1 MSQREAST
9 TFGLHAAREQLEYSP
24 PKAQLLLRCGRSFF
38 NLEAVMS
45 ACRRIVLAARPVSAP
60 TLDNFRIETAPIPAP
75 AGGELLVRT
84 LYLSLDPYMRG
95 RMSVAASYAQ
105 PTAIGDTMEGEV
117 VAEVIQSRS
126 SDYLEGDLVRAKV
139 GWCTHA
145 TIRPED
151 ARRVQVGSVP
161 ITAHLGVLGMPGFT
175 AYVGMKVIG
184 QPKHGET
191 LAVSAAAGPVGS
203 LVGQLAKLAGARAI
217 GIAGGAAKCH
227 FLVRTLGFDAA
238 VDRHTEDFAR
248 ALQDVCPEGI
258 DIYFENTGGAIW
270 PAVLPQLN
278 RYARVPVCGLVA
290 FCNGVQQAGRDSW
303 PETML
308 AVLRRSLLIRGFIN
322 SEFASEH
329 YGQFLREIEP
339 LVKNGRIRYREHI
352 VDGLDA
358 APSAFIGMLEGRNF
372 GKLLVKVANA

>member
-1 MSQREAST
+1 
-9 TFGLHAAREQLEYSP
+9 
-24 PKAQLLLRCGRSFF
+24 
-38 NLEAVMS
+38 LEAAIS
-45 ACRRIVLAARPVSAP
+45 TCRRIVLAARPVGAP
-60 TLDNFRIETAPIPAP
+60 TLGNFRIETAPIPVP
-75 AGGELLVRT
+75 ASGELLVRT
-84 LYLSLDPYMRG
+84 LYLSLDPYMRA
-95 RMSVAASYAQ
+95 RMSNAPSYAQ
-105 PTAIGDTMEGEV
+105 PIAIGDTIEGEV

-126 SDYLEGDLVRAKV
+126 PDYLDGDIVRSKV

-145 TIRPED
+145 TIRPD
-151 ARRVQVGSVP
+151 DCRRVPATSVP
-161 ITAHLGVLGMPGFT
+161 ITAYLGVLGMPGFT

-203 LVGQLAKLAGARAI
+203 LVGQLARLAGARAI
-217 GIAGGAAKCH
+217 GIAGGADKCH
-227 FLVRTLGFDAA
+227 FLVDTLGFDAA

-248 ALQDVCPEGI
+248 ALQEVCPEGI

-270 PAVLPQLN
+270 PAVLPLLN

-290 FCNGVQQAGRDSW
+290 LYNGVQPVGRDPW
-303 PETML
+303 PETAL

-329 YGQFLREIEP
+329 YCDFLREIGP
-339 LVKNGRIRYREHI
+339 LIADGRIGFREHI
-352 VDGLDA
+352 VEGLEA

-372 GKLLVKVANA
+372 GKLLVKVAHA

>member
-1 MSQREAST
+1 MS
-9 TFGLHAAREQLEYSP
+9 G
-24 PKAQLLLRCGRSFF
+24 
-38 NLEAVMS
+38 
-45 ACRRIVLAARPVSAP
+45 CRRVVLAARPAGAP
-60 TLDNFRIETAPIPAP
+60 TLDNFRIDDGPIPVP
-75 AGGELLVRT
+75 ASGELLLRT

-95 RMSVAASYAQ
+95 RMSVAPSCTQ
-105 PTAIGDTMEGEV
+105 PIAIGDTMEGEV
-117 VAEVIQSRS
+117 VAEVIQSRDA
-126 SDYLEGDLVRAKV
+126 DYLEGDVVRSKV

-145 TIRPED
+145 TIRPEN
-151 ARRVQVGSVP
+151 ARRVEEGSVP
-161 ITAHLGVLGMPGFT
+161 RTAYLGVLGMPGFT

-184 QPKHGET
+184 QPKDGET
-191 LAVSAAAGPVGS
+191 VAVSAAAGPVGS

-227 FLVRTLGFDAA
+227 FLVSTLGFDAA

-258 DIYFENTGGAIW
+258 DIYFENSGGPIW
-270 PAVLPQLN
+270 PAVLPLLN

-290 FCNGVQQAGRDSW
+290 LYNGVPQAGCDSW

-308 AVLRRSLLIRGFIN
+308 AVLRRSLLIRGFTN
-322 SEFASEH
+322 SEFVSEH
-329 YGQFLREIEP
+329 YGQFLQEVGP
-339 LVKNGRIRYREHI
+339 LVANGRIRYREHI

-372 GKLLVKVANA
+372 GKLLVKVD